1 MHLLSFIY
9 HIILHQKTF
18 QFLAAQRCW
27 QWPQLQILPF
37 GQLHP
42 RGAHGQDGRQ
52 PVLWNPKTDVV
63 LIRLQDQQ
71 SLKREMKNQQIPRDS
86 SFVAGGF
93 LSQTGVTWG

>member
-1 MHLLSFIY
+1 MHLCY

-52 PVLWNPKTDVV
+52 AVLWNPKTDVV

-71 SLKREMKNQQIPRDS
+71 SLKREIQPTDTNRYQLCGWRFPKSN
-86 SFVAGGF
+86 GGNM
-93 LSQTGVTWG
+93 G